1 MISKALQFTN
11 DVLDQFLKTRFGL
24 DESKVL
30 LNNLIDT
37 NGAIPEINQNKIII
51 SLINIEKETAKPF
64 YNRNQQLANGSYANI
79 NPAERY
85 NLDVLISSNFDN
97 YSETLK
103 FLNAV
108 ILFFQINNSLD
119 SNTSA
124 NIPLGLERLE
134 FEIEKITYH
143 QMQSLWTAMG
153 AKYQPSVIYKMRLI
167 TIQGDEVSGFAPEV
181 SQTSNYMINEA

>member
-1 MISKALQFTN
+1 MINKALQFTN

-24 DESKVL
+24 EESKVL
-30 LNNLIDT
+30 LNNLIDS
-37 NGAIPEINQNKIII
+37 NGSIPEINQNKVVI

-64 YNRNQQLANGSYANI
+64 YNRNKQLANGSYATI
-79 NPAERY
+79 NQAERY
-85 NLDVLISSNFDN
+85 NLDVLLSSNFNN
-97 YSETLK
+97 YTETLK

-108 ILFFQINNSLD
+108 ILFFQVNNYLD
-119 SNTSA
+119 SNISA

-153 AKYQPSVIYKMRLI
+153 AKYQPSVIYKIRLI
-167 TIQGDEVSGFAPEV
+167 TIQGDEVNGFEP
-181 SQTSNYMINEA
+181 SITQTANYIEHEA

>member
-30 LNNLIDT
+30 LNNLIDS
-37 NGAIPEINQNKIII
+37 NGSIPEINQNKVVV

-64 YNRNQQLANGSYANI
+64 YNRSQQLANGNYASI

-85 NLDVLISSNFDN
+85 NLDVLISSNFDD
-97 YSETLK
+97 YTETLK
-103 FLNAV
+103 FLGAV

-119 SNTSA
+119 SNTSS

-167 TIQGDEVSGFAPEV
+167 TIQGEEVSGFASEV
-181 SQTSNYMINEA
+181 LQTSNYMIHEA